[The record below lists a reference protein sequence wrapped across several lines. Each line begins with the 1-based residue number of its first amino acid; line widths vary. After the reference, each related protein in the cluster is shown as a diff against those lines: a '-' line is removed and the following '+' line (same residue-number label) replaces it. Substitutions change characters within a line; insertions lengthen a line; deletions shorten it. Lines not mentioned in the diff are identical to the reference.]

1 MYHIDEDAAEN
12 LDAVFFFFL
21 SIIEAKNCYY
31 LRVI

>member
-12 LDAVFFFFL
+12 LDAVFFFL